1 MKKAK
6 QQFGQKSEALAVE
19 VLKSEGYAI
28 ITTNWHCALGELDI
42 VAQKDGVL
50 VFVEVR
56 SRHSHTTETALSSID
71 NKKRKKLYGAAL
83 TYLAEHDLG
92 DAAWRI
98 DVIAI
103 AMPRSGRPLIEHVE
117 DAFDW

>member
-6 QQFGQKSEALAVE
+6 KQFGQKSEALAVTFLE
-19 VLKSEGYAI
+19 NKGYAI

-56 SRHSHTTETALSSID
+56 ARHSHTTETAFASID
-71 NKKRKKLYGAAL
+71 NAKRKKLYSTVM
-83 TYLAEHDLG
+83 TYLAQHALD
-92 DAAWRI
+92 DVAWRI

-103 AMPRSGRPLIEHVE
+103 AVPRDGRPIIEHVE